1 MKVITEEEVFQPVTL
16 VIESQAELD
25 YLIALSNSSISQ
37 VRSGAQSLG
46 FSLSREA
53 EYFQDSF
60 YAQMCKLY
68 KN

>member
-25 YLIALSNSSISQ
+25 YLIALSNSSISD
-37 VRSGAQSLG
+37 VRSGAHSLG
-46 FSLSREA
+46 FTLSSAA
-53 EYFQDSF
+53 ESFQDSF
-60 YAQMCKLY
+60 YANMCKLY